1 MRKNSE
7 VFALTG
13 LSLGGIFNSP
23 ADDIR
28 SSDGQI
34 GPDNDV
40 VKCDRIPLHQS
51 IQKTAT
57 PHRGFDLFVLSW
69 VTDLSFDN
77 LCNVFILSHPMNGC
91 LGRRLFKT
99 FTEENSKQTYAVAAL
114 LLG

>member
-1 MRKNSE
+1 M
-7 VFALTG
+7 
-13 LSLGGIFNSP
+13 GGIFNSP
-23 ADDIR
+23 VDDIR

-40 VKCDRIPLHQS
+40 VKCDGIPLHQS

-77 LCNVFILSHPMNGC
+77 LCNVFILSHPMNAC
-91 LGRRLFKT
+91 LGRRFFKT
-99 FTEENSKQTYAVAAL
+99 FTEENAK
-114 LLG
+114 